1 MRSRD
6 PRLDESFFPN
16 FKDNPGGVGR
26 RNNAGNMPVNAGNYH
41 EYTSIK
47 LVFASI

>member
-1 MRSRD
+1 MRPEG
-6 PRLDESFFPN
+6 PRLQESFPKL
-16 FKDNPGGVGR
+16 KDKPGGVGR